1 MQALLTQ
8 RRLIGLDASL
18 ILSRPV
24 FPSLFAFKVGEFV
37 AEGDSEDAISVRR
50 AGVPDAHRGAQ
61 YKLGSNAH
69 WFPSPVQ
76 YES

>member
-24 FPSLFAFKVGEFV
+24 FPALFAFEVGELV
-37 AEGDSEDAISVRR
+37 AEGDSEDAISVGRV
-50 AGVPDAHRGAQ
+50 GVPDAHRGCT
-61 YKLGSNAH
+61 
-69 WFPSPVQ
+69 V
-76 YES
+76 